1 MPPAS
6 QPTPPAETENTAVEE
21 SEVSS
26 SSNQS
31 PANEMFT
38 PASSQSTFE
47 NHNESASSNANDTD
61 NKQHVVKLPLEESE
75 MRPPRVPKR
84 PDMSVV
90 RLIQEADHSAG
101 KLVNLLAKHF
111 PCFADQGRF
120 EGRKVRFLKRAQIFV
135 ADLWAAFNGTS
146 HGEFYDIGHL
156 TMFAGEPPS
165 RETMSCVTVCSD
177 TLSLDYRVPQ
187 MLYNLG
193 VLSFAPPLESRI
205 RRLQA
210 LEAGESWEVQL
221 RGCSIWAVEAIRRQI
236 VRDHPE
242 AEAETHAVL
251 LDFLMYDLAKEI
263 ESTGTCRTP
272 GFFPPAAV
280 RHVSGQSAVQKPTL
294 RDGGAKG

>member
-1 MPPAS
+1 MDLEQQDECPDPRNDDTDNTNQA
-6 QPTPPAETENTAVEE
+6 TEAVME
-21 SEVSS
+21 SEVR
-26 SSNQS
+26 
-31 PANEMFT
+31 PT
-38 PASSQSTFE
+38 R
-47 NHNESASSNANDTD
+47 
-61 NKQHVVKLPLEESE
+61 LPQG
-75 MRPPRVPKR
+75 

-156 TMFAGEPPS
+156 TMFAGESPS
-165 RETMSCVTVCSD
+165 RDTMCCATVCSD
-177 TLSLDYRVPQ
+177 TLNPDYRVPQ

-210 LEAGESWEVQL
+210 LEAGDSWEIQL
-221 RGCSIWAVEAIRRQI
+221 RGCSIWAVELIRRQI

-242 AEAETHAVL
+242 AEAEVHAVL

-263 ESTGTCRTP
+263 ESTGMCRAP
-272 GFFPPAAV
+272 GFFSPAAIRPLGLASV
-280 RHVSGQSAVQKPTL
+280 L
-294 RDGGAKG
+294 RAANQRRRSRLRATAAQRADRGGPC